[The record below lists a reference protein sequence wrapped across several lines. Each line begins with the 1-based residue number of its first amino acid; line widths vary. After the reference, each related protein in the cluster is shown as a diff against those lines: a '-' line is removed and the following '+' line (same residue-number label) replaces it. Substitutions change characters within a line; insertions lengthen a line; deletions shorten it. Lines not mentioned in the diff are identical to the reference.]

1 MSETEQTPVA
11 KETEETKTTTA
22 AEVAAEGSTEEEEVA
37 KVPVR
42 EKIMAPVEAAPGS
55 FLAIAQQ
62 RQSVRAYDTARPV
75 EREKL
80 VACLEAARLAPSAC
94 NAQPYHFHV
103 ATGATAARVGRC
115 CRTALLGQNLFA
127 TAVPAFVVVSEAPY
141 NLTAGIGA
149 RLKGQDYRLEDIG
162 IAVAYFTAEAVSQ
175 GLATCIMGWF
185 DQRGLQ
191 DVLGITA
198 AVRLVLAVGY
208 ARPGTVLR
216 AKVRKTMD
224 TLVTWCDD
232 GDDANKKEEEKDEE
246 KKEEEK
252 EQKKEEKKEEE
263 GEK

>member
-1 MSETEQTPVA
+1 MSENEQTPV
-11 KETEETKTTTA
+11 TQEETAAATTTEAAA
-22 AEVAAEGSTEEEEVA
+22 AEPAAEGSTEAEEVA
-37 KVPVR
+37 KEPVR

-62 RQSVRAYDTARPV
+62 RQSVRAYDMSRPV

-162 IAVAYFTAEAVSQ
+162 IAVAYLTAEAVSQ

-208 ARPGTVLR
+208 ARAGTVLR
-216 AKVRKTMD
+216 PKVRKTMD

-232 GDDANKKEEEKDEE
+232 APEEKTDAPAAAPASATEAQEE
-246 KKEEEK
+246 KKEEE
-252 EQKKEEKKEEE
+252 EDKK
-263 GEK
+263 

>member
-1 MSETEQTPVA
+1 M
-11 KETEETKTTTA
+11 
-22 AEVAAEGSTEEEEVA
+22 
-37 KVPVR
+37 PVR
-42 EKIMAPVEAAPGS
+42 ERIMAPVEAAPGS

-62 RQSVRAYDTARPV
+62 RQSVRGYDTARPV
-75 EREKL
+75 ERAKL

-103 ATGATAARVGRC
+103 ATGAVAARVGRC

-162 IAVAYFTAEAVSQ
+162 IAVAYLTAEAVSQ

-185 DQRGLQ
+185 DQAGIQ
-191 DVLGITA
+191 AVLGITA

-216 AKVRKTMD
+216 PKVRKTMD
-224 TLVTWCDD
+224 TLVTWCE
-232 GDDANKKEEEKDEE
+232 DAPAAPAQADAAATAPATAVAQKEEGETEE
-246 KKEEEK
+246 KK
-252 EQKKEEKKEEE
+252 
-263 GEK
+263 